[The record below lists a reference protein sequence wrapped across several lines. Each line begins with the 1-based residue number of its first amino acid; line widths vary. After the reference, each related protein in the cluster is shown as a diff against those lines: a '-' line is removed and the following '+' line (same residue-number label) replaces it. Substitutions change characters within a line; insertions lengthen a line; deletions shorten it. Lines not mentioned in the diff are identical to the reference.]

1 MGGGDAT
8 RRIRVPACQMILAV
22 LDHALHADNTW
33 ADRVDLATPLSKRVS
48 SAMTAILRRPEAS
61 GRIGLLG
68 FSLGGAV
75 AIASA
80 RDRRVGAAVIFYG
93 WGLRQLLDRLQSA
106 WQAACLPSRRH
117 RG

>member
-1 MGGGDAT
+1 MRCTLTIHGL
-8 RRIRVPACQMILAV
+8 IV
-22 LDHALHADNTW
+22 LTLPP
-33 ADRVDLATPLSKRVS
+33 RYQRGFKRNDS
-48 SAMTAILRRPEAS
+48 HSAAAGS
-61 GRIGLLG
+61 IGSHRLLG

>member
-1 MGGGDAT
+1 
-8 RRIRVPACQMILAV
+8 
-22 LDHALHADNTW
+22 
-33 ADRVDLATPLSKRVS
+33 
-48 SAMTAILRRPEAS
+48 MTAILRRPEAS

-93 WGLRQLLDRLQSA
+93 WGSA
-106 WQAACLPSRRH
+106 AIVGPFAVGLAGGLPAIAQAS
-117 RG
+117 GWT